1 LPATARKVEL
11 PQDALPSG
19 SEFERQL
26 EAITIS
32 NGSFPDALHLSLMCE
47 SEFMDDDLKD
57 ALFNDDCDFEE
68 LADDFISSVC
78 SYHISSP
85 EF

>member
-1 LPATARKVEL
+1 MTQLPVTARKVEL

-32 NGSFPDALHLSLMCE
+32 NGQHPRTLPSD
-47 SEFMDDDLKD
+47 
-57 ALFNDDCDFEE
+57 
-68 LADDFISSVC
+68 
-78 SYHISSP
+78 
-85 EF
+85 